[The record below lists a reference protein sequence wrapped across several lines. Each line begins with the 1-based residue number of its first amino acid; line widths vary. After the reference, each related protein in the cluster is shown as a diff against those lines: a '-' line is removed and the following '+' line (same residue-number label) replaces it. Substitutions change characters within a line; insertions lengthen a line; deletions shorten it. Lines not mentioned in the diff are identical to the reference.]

1 MSTHIIHR
9 KLGGGLP
16 VAVSGSG
23 VFIRD
28 AEGKDY
34 LDGSCGAAVS
44 CLGHDNARV
53 IAAIKAQLDRLP
65 FAHTSFFTNQPA
77 EDLAAF
83 LAERAPGDVNRVY
96 FLSGGSEAN
105 ETALKLCRAIQLERG
120 RPERSHIIAREQSY
134 HGNTLGA
141 LGIGGNPARRK
152 PYEPMLADNVSHI
165 PPCYAYRDARPDES
179 AEDYGKRAATALEE
193 EILRIGPE
201 RVAAFFA
208 ETVSGSTLGGVP
220 PVPGYFKGI
229 REICDRYEVLL
240 VLDEIMCGMG
250 RTGTLFACEQDGVT
264 PDLVSVAKGLG
275 GGYQPI
281 GAVMMREAL
290 YQEITA
296 GSGGFEHGH
305 TYIGHA
311 TACACALAVQT
322 VIAEDGLLDA
332 VAARGAGLKD
342 RLAARLGQNP
352 HVGDIRGRGLFVGI
366 ELVADRE
373 TKRPFARAT
382 GLANK
387 IKTAALARGLCC
399 YPGNGTAD
407 GVDGDHILLAPPF
420 IISEG
425 ELDLLVERLGDS
437 IETVLQSV
445 TASGDV

>member
-9 KLGGGLP
+9 RLGGDMP

-28 AEGKDY
+28 ALGKDY

-44 CLGHDNARV
+44 CLGHSNARI
-53 IAAIKAQLDRLP
+53 IAAIKHQLDRLP
-65 FAHTSFFTNQPA
+65 FAHTSFFTNRPA
-77 EDLAAF
+77 EELAAY
-83 LAERAPGDVNRVY
+83 LAEHAPGDVNRIY

-141 LGIGGNPARRK
+141 LGVGGNPSRRK

-165 PPCYAYRDARPDES
+165 PPCYGYRYAQPGES
-179 AEDYGKRAATALEE
+179 AEDYGKRAAAALEE
-193 EILRIGPE
+193 EILRVGPD

-208 ETVSGSTLGGVP
+208 ETVSGSTLGCVP
-220 PVPGYFKGI
+220 PAPGYFQMI

-250 RTGTLFACEQDGVT
+250 RTGTVFACEQDGVT
-264 PDLVSVAKGLG
+264 PDFVSVAKGLG

-281 GAVMMREAL
+281 GAVLMREAL
-290 YQEITA
+290 YQEIVA
-296 GSGGFEHGH
+296 GSGAFEHGH

-322 VIAEDGLLDA
+322 VIAEDRLLDA
-332 VAARGAGLKD
+332 VTERGAGLMN

-352 HVGDIRGRGLFVGI
+352 HIGDIRGRGLFVGV

-373 TKRPFARAT
+373 TKRPFARPA
-382 GLANK
+382 GLARK
-387 IKTAALARGLCC
+387 IKAAALARGLCC
-399 YPGNGTAD
+399 YPMNGTVD
-407 GVDGDHILLAPPF
+407 GVDGDHVLLAPPF
-420 IISEG
+420 IISES

-437 IETVLQSV
+437 IEAALQQV
-445 TASGDV
+445 TSSGTQ